1 MAGRSWSSDL
11 GERPPAYLGDAA
23 TAAGF
28 RLAGLEAHAPEA
40 DHLLPTFHDLL
51 ERTDVLLLGVEAA
64 RGLPPA
70 EVNAA
75 VSSGRPLVVVI
86 PDVHGASPMRDLRA
100 RLRRELGVDL

>member
-1 MAGRSWSSDL
+1 MARQDWSSDL
-11 GERPPAYLGDAA
+11 GRRPPAYLGDAT

-40 DHLLPTFHDLL
+40 DHLLSTFRQLLTTTDL
-51 ERTDVLLLGVEAA
+51 LLLGVEAA
-64 RGLPPA
+64 RDLPTA

-75 VSSGRPLVVVI
+75 VASGRPLVVVV
-86 PDVHGASPMRDLRA
+86 PDIHGVAPMRDLKQ